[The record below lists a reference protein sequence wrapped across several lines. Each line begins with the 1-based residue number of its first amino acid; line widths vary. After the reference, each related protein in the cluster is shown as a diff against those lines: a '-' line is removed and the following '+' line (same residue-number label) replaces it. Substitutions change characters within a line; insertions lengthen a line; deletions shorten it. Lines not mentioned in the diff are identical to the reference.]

1 MILYTILKVTFQAL
15 FRTVFRARV
24 LGRDNLPAEGPV
36 ILAANHMSNWDP
48 PLLACFMRRHVA
60 YMAKEEL
67 FKPPILGPAITACHA
82 FPVKRGAG
90 DRGAIKTAVHV
101 LKLGHCLGL
110 FPEGTRS
117 RTGKMR
123 KAEAGVGL
131 IAALSGAPVV
141 PAAILG
147 TERIFANGGFLP
159 KLTVCVGQ
167 PMHFTG
173 DRKDKEAL
181 AAFSQ
186 SILDEIARM
195 KQAVQDGTAK

>member
-1 MILYTILKVTFQAL
+1 MLYAILKIVFQLL
-15 FRTVFRARV
+15 FRIVFRARV
-24 LGRDNLPAEGPV
+24 IGAENLPQQGPV

-48 PLLACFMRRHVA
+48 PFLACFMRRHVA

-67 FKPPILGPAITACHA
+67 FEHPVFGAAIRACHA
-82 FPVKRGAG
+82 FPVKRGAA
-90 DRGAIKTAVHV
+90 DRAAIKTAVEV

-117 RTGKMR
+117 RTGKMH

-131 IAALSGAPVV
+131 IAALTGAPVV

-147 TERIFANGGFLP
+147 TDKIFANGGFLP
-159 KLTVCVGQ
+159 RLTVIVGE
-167 PMHFTG
+167 PMQFMG
-173 DRKDKEAL
+173 DRRKKEEL

-195 KQAVQDGTAK
+195 KQTVR

>member
-1 MILYTILKVTFQAL
+1 MLYAFLKIFFQTL
-15 FRTVFRARV
+15 FRIVFRTRV
-24 LGRDNLPAEGPV
+24 RGTEHLPKEGPV

-48 PLLACFMRRHVA
+48 PLLACFMPRIVS

-67 FKPPILGPAITACHA
+67 FEHPIFGTAIRICHA
-82 FPVKRGAG
+82 FPVKRGAA
-90 DRGAIKTAVHV
+90 DRAAIKTAVQV
-101 LKLGHCLGL
+101 LKGGHCLGL

-131 IAALSGAPVV
+131 IAAMTGAPVV

-147 TERIFANGGFLP
+147 TDKIFANGGFLP
-159 KLTVCVGQ
+159 KLMILVGE

-173 DRKDKEAL
+173 DRKDKAQLE
-181 AAFSQ
+181 AFSQ

-195 KQAVQDGTAK
+195 KQTI

>member
-1 MILYTILKVTFQAL
+1 MLYAFLKIFFQTL
-15 FRTVFRARV
+15 FRIVFRARV
-24 LGRDNLPAEGPV
+24 RGTEHLPKEGPV

-48 PLLACFMRRHVA
+48 PLLACFMPRIVS

-67 FKPPILGPAITACHA
+67 FGTAIRICHA
-82 FPVKRGAG
+82 FPVKRGAA
-90 DRGAIKTAVHV
+90 DRAAIKTAVQV
-101 LKLGHCLGL
+101 LKGGHCLGL

-131 IAALSGAPVV
+131 IAAMTGAPVV

-147 TERIFANGGFLP
+147 TDKIFANGGFLP
-159 KLTVCVGQ
+159 KLTILVGE

-173 DRKDKEAL
+173 DRKDKAQLE
-181 AAFSQ
+181 AFSQ

-195 KQAVQDGTAK
+195 KQTV

>member
-1 MILYTILKVTFQAL
+1 MLYAFLKIFFQTL
-15 FRTVFRARV
+15 FRIVFRTRV
-24 LGRDNLPAEGPV
+24 RGTEHLPKEGAV

-48 PLLACFMRRHVA
+48 PLLACCMPRIVS

-67 FKPPILGPAITACHA
+67 FEHPVFGTAIRICHA
-82 FPVKRGAG
+82 FPVKRGAA
-90 DRGAIKTAVHV
+90 DRAAIKTAVEV

-131 IAALSGAPVV
+131 IAALTGAPVV

-147 TERIFANGGFLP
+147 TDKIFANGGLLP
-159 KLTVCVGQ
+159 RLTVIVGK
-167 PMHFTG
+167 PRTFTG
-173 DRKDKEAL
+173 DRRKKEEL

-186 SILDEIARM
+186 GILDEIARM
-195 KQAVQDGTAK
+195 KETVQ